1 MYYNGPNN
9 WYPTYK
15 YNKFWHFKV
24 FQFSKCPIYYS
35 LWIGKSLWCTL
46 CWGWA
51 IVRIFEPLL
60 YLSLIISNISILLIG
75 SVLWYQTSLK
85 NQISAT
91 VPSVT
96 LSKFSFPWETLSLSL
111 TFAHSGI
118 LCLKLGL
125 FHKLEGDISQ
135 ITYKHGPDKNNI

>member
-1 MYYNGPNN
+1 MHFPLKLKKSCWPQLHPIIWIKSISKN
-9 WYPTYK
+9 WK
-15 YNKFWHFKV
+15 LKFFIHF
-24 FQFSKCPIYYS
+24 FTR
-35 LWIGKSLWCTL
+35 TL

-96 LSKFSFPWETLSLSL
+96 LSKFSFPWETLSLWL
-111 TFAHSGI
+111 LHTGI

-125 FHKLEGDISQ
+125 FHKLEGGISQ
-135 ITYKHGPDKNNI
+135 ITYKHGPDKNDI